1 MIIRKFFSFFIL
13 IFSIITYAQNS
24 NPNAVDLF
32 YSTKINTSINLDLIA
47 VDLNFDDNITYTI
60 VSNPS
65 NGTASLS
72 GNKVTYTP
80 STNYIGTDTF
90 TYKAND
96 GTADSDT
103 KTVSIKV
110 FKQYKTSFEL
120 LHTFKGEA
128 AEDGYGRSVAMSDD
142 NNTIAIGAFRND
154 GGGSNSGHVRVFRK
168 SNGAWLQMGNDI
180 DGESAG
186 DYSGVS
192 VDLSG
197 DGSVLAVGAYL
208 NDGNGANVGHVRIY
222 KWNGSSWVQRGSDID
237 GGSSGDEQFGW
248 TVALSADGNIFA
260 AGAWKADYVGRTNN
274 GIVRVYSW
282 DGSSWSQIGSPL
294 AETTSEDLY
303 GTHLSFSRDGKK
315 IAIGVPG
322 LDNDNG
328 DDAGGVQTREWV
340 TSEGA
345 YSFNGSR
352 QVYGPAG
359 SGLSSNSFSN
369 DGKIVAVGGNNY
381 DSEKGIARV
390 YQRDADNQWVQ
401 LGSDL
406 TGDSAGDHFA
416 LVSISGDGKI
426 LAVGGDLN
434 DTGGTDAGHIKLYN
448 YTNNQWSQIGSTIS
462 GDSSGDQLGFNPL
475 VSRDGTLVIVPVIND
490 DTTNGDD
497 SGSVRL
503 YNLIDSSNSKPVAT
517 AQTVTA
523 TEQTAKEITLAGTD
537 ADGETLTYSIVDS
550 PSNGTVTLDGNT
562 ATYTSTSD
570 TATSDSF
577 TFKVN
582 DGYEDSDAAT
592 VTINITAVNDKPVA
606 TAQTV
611 TATEQTLKSIV
622 LDGTDADGDDITR
635 IVSSLP
641 SNGTLHDDNGTLITS
656 DDLPYTTAGTNV
668 NYTST
673 SDSATSD
680 SFTFK
685 VNDGTVDSDAATVT
699 INITGVNDAPSA
711 TAQTVTLEEQTA
723 KTITL
728 AGTDPDGDTL
738 TYIVASLPLEGT
750 LTDNGTAITSAD
762 LPKTTGT
769 DVVYT
774 STSYTASSDSFTF
787 KVNDGTVDS
796 LEEGR
801 VKQDLMNLQDLESY
815 LRAKSPEEL
824 LIAYSD
830 ARPKKGGMTR
840 AFNDG
845 YVIRKEGIY
854 ETFVNNKLPR
864 VPIMF
869 GTTRYETKLFNM
881 RNPDFVKWG
890 EGEGFIART
899 LSQFGIDQLPLEIL
913 RPDYY
918 NAINQY
924 ASDSWKERAVDS
936 PSRDLINTGYKST
949 FAYRF
954 DWDELPNVL
963 GMDFAELIGSAHA
976 MELLFLFPAGLEN
989 IIVKNLVIEDQES
1002 VTKLSDQMMSYWAE
1016 FAYSGSPGRGRS
1028 NELPEWNAW
1037 SDQGKYMILDSELD
1051 QGLIM
1056 SNDEITKSSI
1066 VSNLEKD
1073 TYGFSKMS
1081 LVGIKGE
1088 EGTLFTVIILQNNEY
1103 KLLEYGDHIETSNAV
1118 FVLYGTKNSTVSF
1131 INISDKKRYV
1141 LTIIGAEKSVTDE

>member
-1 MIIRKFFSFFIL
+1 MFIRKFFSFFIL

-24 NPNAVDLF
+24 NPNAIDLF

-110 FKQYKTSFEL
+110 FKQYKSSFEL

-168 SNGAWLQMGNDI
+168 SNGAWLQMGSDI

-192 VDLSG
+192 VDLSA

-237 GGSSGDEQFGW
+237 GGSQGDEQFGW
-248 TVALSADGNIFA
+248 RVALSADGNIFA
-260 AGAWKADYVGRTNN
+260 ASAWKADYVGRTNN

-322 LDNDNG
+322 LDNENG

-340 TSEGA
+340 SSEGA
-345 YSFNGSR
+345 YSFNGDR
-352 QVYGPAG
+352 EIDGPTG

-369 DGKIVAVGGNNY
+369 DGKIVSVGGNNY

-390 YQRDADNQWVQ
+390 YQRNSSNEWVQ

-406 TGDSAGDHFA
+406 IGDSAGDHFA
-416 LVSISGDGKI
+416 MVSISGDGKI

-448 YTNNQWSQIGSTIS
+448 YINNQWSQIGTTIS
-462 GDSSGDQLGFNPL
+462 GDSAGDQLGFNPL

-490 DTTNGDD
+490 DTSNGDD

-523 TEQTAKEITLAGTD
+523 TEQTSKEITLAGTD

-611 TATEQTLKSIV
+611 TATEQTAKTITLA
-622 LDGTDADGDDITR
+622 GTDADGDTITY
-635 IVSSLP
+635 ILASLP
-641 SNGTLHDDNGTLITS
+641 SNGTLTDNGTAITS
-656 DDLPYTTAGTNV
+656 DDLPKTTTGTDV
-668 NYTST
+668 VYTST
-673 SDSATSD
+673 SDDSATSD

-685 VNDGTVDSDAATVT
+685 VNDGVVDSDAATVT
-699 INITGVNDAPSA
+699 INITAVNDKPTA
-711 TAQTVTLEEQTA
+711 TAQTVEVTEDLA

-728 AGTDPDGDTL
+728 AGTDPDGDTI
-738 TYIVASLPLEGT
+738 TYIVASLPSEGT
-750 LTDNGTAITSAD
+750 LTDNGTAITSDD
-762 LPKTTGT
+762 LPKTTIGT

-774 STSYTASSDSFTF
+774 ATSETATSDSFTF
-787 KVNDGTVDS
+787 KVNDGVVDS
-796 LEEGR
+796 DAATVTINITLVNEKPVATAQTVTATEQTAMEITLAGTDAEGATLTYSI
-801 VKQDLMNLQDLESY
+801 VDQPSNGTVSLDGNTATYTSTSDTATSDSFTFKVNDGNSD
-815 LRAKSPEEL
+815 
-824 LIAYSD
+824 SD
-830 ARPKKGGMTR
+830 AAT
-840 AFNDG
+840 
-845 YVIRKEGIY
+845 
-854 ETFVNNKLPR
+854 
-864 VPIMF
+864 
-869 GTTRYETKLFNM
+869 
-881 RNPDFVKWG
+881 
-890 EGEGFIART
+890 
-899 LSQFGIDQLPLEIL
+899 
-913 RPDYY
+913 
-918 NAINQY
+918 
-924 ASDSWKERAVDS
+924 
-936 PSRDLINTGYKST
+936 
-949 FAYRF
+949 
-954 DWDELPNVL
+954 
-963 GMDFAELIGSAHA
+963 
-976 MELLFLFPAGLEN
+976 
-989 IIVKNLVIEDQES
+989 
-1002 VTKLSDQMMSYWAE
+1002 VTI
-1016 FAYSGSPGRGRS
+1016 
-1028 NELPEWNAW
+1028 
-1037 SDQGKYMILDSELD
+1037 KY
-1051 QGLIM
+1051 
-1056 SNDEITKSSI
+1056 
-1066 VSNLEKD
+1066 
-1073 TYGFSKMS
+1073 
-1081 LVGIKGE
+1081 
-1088 EGTLFTVIILQNNEY
+1088 
-1103 KLLEYGDHIETSNAV
+1103 HW
-1118 FVLYGTKNSTVSF
+1118 
-1131 INISDKKRYV
+1131 
-1141 LTIIGAEKSVTDE
+1141 